1 MAEWETLGER
11 QLGRS
16 RRQLTLVSDIHVR
29 FESSPH
35 ALFMLEVKTSII
47 LNDEL
52 HKIRIQFNIIPGS
65 RGHCDK
71 YGCPEEPDTPPELEV
86 LSIEDLLAG
95 KQVEYDA
102 LDPDDQATIDALCW
116 NTAKRL
122 MREAD
127 LPNHIIEQWP

>member
-1 MAEWETLGER
+1 
-11 QLGRS
+11 
-16 RRQLTLVSDIHVR
+16 
-29 FESSPH
+29 
-35 ALFMLEVKTSII
+35 MLEVLTFLT
-47 LNDEL
+47 LNDES
-52 HKIRIQFNIIPGS
+52 HKVRIQFDIFLGS

-95 KQVEYDA
+95 KQIEYDA
-102 LDPDDQATIDALCW
+102 LSSDDQQTIDALCW